1 MSRGSRW
8 DDHPVRSR
16 GRTMSMPTREEIED
30 ERRRARRVRQIVD
43 FTCAMIAQGQ
53 MPREDAEELV
63 LAARARILDLFPG
76 GEQTYEI
83 VCAPR
88 FRRIL
93 DEFTRPAPA
102 VRHGVVLS
110 FPSRSSEH

>member
-1 MSRGSRW
+1 MS
-8 DDHPVRSR
+8 V
-16 GRTMSMPTREEIED
+16 PTREDIED

-53 MPREDAEELV
+53 LPRHDAEQLV
-63 LAARARILDLFPG
+63 HAARNRILELFPG

-88 FRRIL
+88 FGRML
-93 DEFTRPAPA
+93 DEFTRPDPTP
-102 VRHGVVLS
+102 RRGVVVA
-110 FPSRSSEH
+110 FPSRSFEQ